1 MRQYKWLLASCGLV
15 SVCYVAAPWQSRVTA
30 AQVDEALGLNARPS
44 KPLLWKLGGHPRLP
58 PTQHLY
64 ALSCRLQQLC
74 AAATV
79 RYDTQSL
86 AALNPIKKL
95 LLSESASESAEQHE
109 AHVAGAMDAGAD
121 TGLEQQ
127 ISDELAASVA
137 ANLAADVELRRS
149 LQEGVALFHLAVGR
163 AAGQAGT
170 ALLAGKLASNIADPA
185 AAAALL
191 VNTLQR
197 ELEAKAAQV
206 SWPILIWS

>member
-1 MRQYKWLLASCGLV
+1 MAG
-15 SVCYVAAPWQSRVTA
+15 

-79 RYDTQSL
+79 RCDTQSM
-86 AALNPIKKL
+86 AALAPIKKL
-95 LLSESASESAEQHE
+95 LLPDSAAASAEQRQ
-109 AHVAGAMDAGAD
+109 ADIAGTMDVGAD
-121 TGLEQQ
+121 LGSEQQ
-127 ISDELAASVA
+127 ISDDLAASVA
-137 ANLAADVELRRS
+137 ANLAADAELRRS
-149 LQEGVALFHLAVGR
+149 LQEGMALFHLAAGR
-163 AAGQAGT
+163 AAGLADT
-170 ALLAGKLASNIADPA
+170 ALLAGRLASNIADPA

>member
-1 MRQYKWLLASCGLV
+1 MAAHRQ
-15 SVCYVAAPWQSRVTA
+15 PDVTN
-30 AQVDEALGLNARPS
+30 AQVDEVLGLSARPS

-79 RYDTQSL
+79 SCDAQSV
-86 AALNPIKKL
+86 AALGPIKEL
-95 LLSESASESAEQHE
+95 LLAKSAPEAAEQRQ
-109 AHVAGAMDAGAD
+109 ANLAMDVEID
-121 TGLEQQ
+121 TGSEQQ

-191 VNTLQR
+191 VSTLQH

-206 SWPILIWS
+206 R